1 MSFVC
6 LWSPAWRT
14 AADGPAVPG
23 TTPAD
28 SIPHGGYTAR
38 PEIAATLLARAP
50 RVAIGDRGVI
60 WADAHGFSVHG
71 KAALA
76 TELIAMLERR
86 GIAGV
91 RAGVADTPIAAELAA
106 VHGSGNTPE
115 ARRSSAAS
123 GTATHAAIGRDALT
137 IVPPGRDR
145 AYVALFPLSTLDL
158 DPRLRPLLFGI
169 GVATC
174 GELAALDRESIE
186 VRLGASA
193 VPLWKLS
200 RADDPRLIFSPAP
213 PEAPHASLDW
223 VEYAL
228 KDPMR
233 LLFVLN
239 NLIERVCATLA
250 ATGEGARELTIEFA
264 LTSKQVHVEMIR
276 AARPT
281 ANRRTWIRVTR
292 ARVERITL
300 AAAVTGITVHASRIA
315 AREAPQGDLFDRGL
329 ASSQATE
336 DAVARLIEDQGD
348 VVVAP
353 QNSAHPLLDERTTWL
368 ARKPADAVATVNAA
382 ALGKQDKARTESG
395 EMRGTVHATLR
406 IVRERPGHPFA
417 PARQPA
423 GQAPE
428 PTPTR
433 ALRTRP
439 ELLLQ
444 LAPAPLAISVETAPR
459 RDHLVPVR
467 YRDGDG
473 WHEIVNVAGP
483 ERVSG
488 RQWDGDHAYAREYF
502 RCVTKEGVLVWIF
515 RDAST
520 RKTHRRRRVLVESG
534 ASSWFLHGWWD

>member
-1 MSFVC
+1 M
-6 LWSPAWRT
+6 
-14 AADGPAVPG
+14 
-23 TTPAD
+23 
-28 SIPHGGYTAR
+28 
-38 PEIAATLLARAP
+38 
-50 RVAIGDRGVI
+50 AIGERGVI

-76 TELIAMLERR
+76 VELVALLERR

-106 VHGSGNTPE
+106 VFG
-115 ARRSSAAS
+115 
-123 GTATHAAIGRDALT
+123 GTANPRGVHAAAHGVGTDALT

-145 AYVALFPLSTLDL
+145 AYVALFPLRTLDL

-169 GVATC
+169 GVTTC

-193 VPLWKLS
+193 VPLWKLA
-200 RADDPRLIFSPAP
+200 RADDSRLIFSPAP

-239 NLIERVCATLA
+239 NLIERVCATLS
-250 ATGEGARELTIEFA
+250 ATGEGARELTMEFA
-264 LTSKQVHVEMIR
+264 LTSKQVHVEVIR
-276 AARPT
+276 AARAT

-315 AREAPQGDLFDRGL
+315 AREAPQCDLFDKGL
-329 ASSQATE
+329 ASNQATE

-353 QNSAHPLLDERTTWL
+353 QNSAHPLLDERTTWV

-382 ALGKQDKARTESG
+382 ALSQIPRVEPDDARHAVRAT
-395 EMRGTVHATLR
+395 MHATVHATLHL
-406 IVRERPGHPFA
+406 VRERPEHGFA
-417 PARQPA
+417 PAARLPA
-423 GQAPE
+423 QR
-428 PTPTR
+428 TR
-433 ALRTRP
+433 AKP

-444 LAPAPLAISVETAPR
+444 LAPAPLAISVESTPR
-459 RDHLVPVR
+459 RDHLIPVR
-467 YRDGDG
+467 YRDTDG

-488 RQWDGDHAYAREYF
+488 HHWDGDRAYAREYF
-502 RCVTKEGVLVWIF
+502 RCVTGEGVLVWIF
-515 RDAST
+515 RDA
-520 RKTHRRRRVLVESG
+520 RNGG
-534 ASSWFLHGWWD
+534 ARSRWFLHGWWD